1 MSDSRET
8 TPVRSIEG
16 HYNYYGI
23 PAYILKQKNGAY
35 ASGFFDPV
43 EKVFKAAGSVKKILW
58 DGIKISTAESKRL
71 MVRYARQVQDEAIW
85 QAQEEE
91 ETPDWVLLPEDAS
104 VFIKQ
109 ADEIHD
115 QADELMKKL
124 RPTDRRGEG
133 RKS

>member
-1 MSDSRET
+1 MSDNRQ
-8 TPVRSIEG
+8 TPMRSIEG

-35 ASGFFDPV
+35 ASGYFDPV

-71 MVRYARQVQDEAIW
+71 MVRYARQVQEEAAW
-85 QAQEEE
+85 QPQEEE
-91 ETPDWVLLPEDAS
+91 EQTPDWVLLPEEAS

-109 ADEIHD
+109 ADEMHEEAI
-115 QADELMKKL
+115 ELMKKL
-124 RPTDRRGEG
+124 LPTDRKGEG